1 MSSANRSLPQ
11 SQPGDA
17 VSREDFELLQRFL
30 RVARLLQD
38 QNVNIDPAL
47 TQQNH
52 RYLESEHTV
61 PITNNT
67 SRTPPNVGQSAS
79 GAHPVHSIDVAGSY
93 DEEEDEYDEND
104 DLVGAEEDDS
114 YGEETRMPQS
124 VNTRSSAQRQRQQQ
138 QQQHQQQQ
146 RRQQD
151 QQTREANGQQRQQQQ
166 EQEGRLQRGGKP
178 PPPPSHQQQGQ
189 QSRHPPS
196 QNRWPR
202 PHAAVEKRYRSVLN
216 SKIQQLS
223 AAMPASN
230 TFDPAAAASSSS
242 SSSSPPPPPGT
253 SASRAPGPAGQ
264 QPAKAETKPVVLD
277 RAIHYVN
284 HLVATYE
291 QYESEQDLLRR
302 KLQLWLDDA
311 ASLERVNPVQL

>member
-52 RYLESEHTV
+52 RYPESEHTV

-67 SRTPPNVGQSAS
+67 SRTPPSVGQSAS
-79 GAHPVHSIDVAGSY
+79 GAHPVHSVDVAGSY

-138 QQQHQQQQ
+138 QQQQQQQ

-151 QQTREANGQQRQQQQ
+151 QQTREANGQQRQEQQ
-166 EQEGRLQRGGKP
+166 EQEERLQRGGKP

-230 TFDPAAAASSSS
+230 TFDPSVAASSSL